1 MLTQVLGKLGETSK
15 LMKQKVLQ
23 EITEELVRKIVLKL
37 DSFKAISVGDTPAD
51 LIKSNVYMH
60 LPSN

>member
-23 EITEELVRKIVLKL
+23 EITEDLVRKIVLKL
-37 DSFKAISVGDTPAD
+37 DARQLQSYFCRRHSCRSD
-51 LIKSNVYMH
+51 
-60 LPSN
+60 